1 MLDPNLSVTGFD
13 GQTVVH
19 TAQVEALLKQ
29 VAERGGILTY
39 ITQSLSIS
47 TFSSGVC
54 SAVVFPD
61 PNSYLP

>member
-29 VAERGGILTY
+29 AAERGGMLAY
-39 ITQSLSIS
+39 IYRIIVHLH
-47 TFSSGVC
+47 
-54 SAVVFPD
+54 
-61 PNSYLP
+61 L

>member
-29 VAERGGILTY
+29 AAERGGMLPY
-39 ITQSLSIS
+39 IYTIIVHLH
-47 TFSSGVC
+47 
-54 SAVVFPD
+54 
-61 PNSYLP
+61 L